1 MHLSS
6 YLKMEWF
13 KNKYLAG
20 REAEELNILDIGSL
34 DMGGSYK
41 ALFCETAWNY
51 TGIDLVPGAGVDI
64 VVRDCYKWSEIET
77 SAYDVVISGQAFE
90 HMPYFWLV
98 MQEIARVMKPDGICC
113 IIAPGA
119 GPEHRC
125 PVDCYRFYPDG
136 MIAMAE
142 YVHMNVLHAFMGEG
156 AKEPERDIFRD
167 NDGIWQDCVLI
178 AQKGK
183 RYSAWQDEGRRKAV
197 VWGTGT
203 LAAKLW
209 NRIPVL
215 DIEPVMFVD
224 NDKTKCGGF
233 FRGIRVATPEEL
245 CRMNYDLIIIC
256 SHYIQEIKEQLLHEM
271 QADAGKIVT
280 YEDFI

>member
-41 ALFCETAWNY
+41 ALFGEPAWNY
-51 TGIDLVPGAGVDI
+51 TGMDAVHGAGVDI
-64 VVRDCYKWSEIET
+64 VVSDCYRWNEIE
-77 SAYDVVISGQAFE
+77 SAAYDVVISGQAFE

-98 MQEIARVMKPDGICC
+98 MQEITRVMKPDGICC

-156 AKEPERDIFRD
+156 VKEPERDIFRD

-178 AQKGK
+178 AQKGV
-183 RYSAWQDEGRRKAV
+183 RYSAWQGEKRRKAV

-209 NRIPVL
+209 NRIPGL
-215 DIEPVMFVD
+215 DIEPVVFVD

-233 FRGIRVATPEEL
+233 FRGIRVAVPAEL
-245 CRMNYDLIIIC
+245 CDMEYDLIIIC
-256 SHYIQEIKEQLLHEM
+256 SHYIQEIREQLVREI
-271 QADAGKIVT
+271 QVDAGKIAT
-280 YEDFI
+280 YENFI